1 MSSGLLCL
9 PCIMLALTGGALIG
23 GQSLKEKNRMQ
34 QELSVDL
41 HVQVASD
48 HLEFEYS
55 FENSLSHP
63 VLVFDRLWDMQAN
76 ALKPNWAYVEI
87 RDGKA
92 AVKRLMETLP
102 QGLHL
107 DSPAVPYGREIAPHA
122 RSGGKFSI
130 ALPLKEL
137 GAYDG
142 FVRRG
147 AQLKPVA
154 MQEVTFS
161 LGWCPK
167 PASLP
172 PAIHPVE
179 MNGETLWLL
188 PFGLVSQVQRIAVS
202 APVQVHVTGEAFY

>member
-1 MSSGLLCL
+1 MMGGRLYLQCS
-9 PCIMLALTGGALIG
+9 ILALASVSLS

-34 QELSVDL
+34 QELSVNL
-41 HVQVASD
+41 RVQPTPD

-55 FENSLSHP
+55 FENTSPQP
-63 VLVFDRLWDMQAN
+63 VLVFDRLWDMQVN
-76 ALKPNWAYVEI
+76 ALKPNWAYVDI

-92 AVKRLMETLP
+92 AIQRLMAALP
-102 QGLHL
+102 LGLHL
-107 DSPAVPYGREIAPHA
+107 EHPAVPYGREIAPHA
-122 RSGGKFSI
+122 RSGGKLSI
-130 ALPLKEL
+130 PLPFKQN

-154 MQEVTFS
+154 VKEVILS

-167 PASLP
+167 PASFP
-172 PAIHPVE
+172 PAIQPVE

-188 PFGLVSQVQRIAVS
+188 PYGMVSQIQRVAVS
-202 APVQVHVTGEAFY
+202 APVQVHVTGEAFD

>member
-1 MSSGLLCL
+1 MIGRLFL
-9 PCIMLALTGGALIG
+9 PCSILALASSVLIG

-34 QELSVDL
+34 QELSVNL
-41 HVQVASD
+41 RMQPMPD

-55 FENSLSHP
+55 FENSLSQP

-76 ALKPNWAYVEI
+76 SLKPNWVYVDI
-87 RDGKA
+87 RGGEA
-92 AVKRLMETLP
+92 AIKRLMETLP
-102 QGLHL
+102 LGLHL
-107 DSPAVPYGREIAPHA
+107 ENPAVPYGREIAPHA

-130 ALPLKEL
+130 ALPLKQN

-147 AQLKPVA
+147 AQLKPLAVK
-154 MQEVTFS
+154 EVTFS

-167 PASLP
+167 PTSFP
-172 PAIHPVE
+172 PAIQPVE

-188 PFGLVSQVQRIAVS
+188 PYGMASQVQRVAVS
-202 APVQVHVTGEAFY
+202 APIQVHVTGEAFD